1 MILQDCK
8 GETGTPPPFCFLE
21 KVMTQE
27 ERNEAQSLAFACEIL
42 TTENLVLRAPNKD
55 DVPDI
60 AVLANNRKI
69 SSMLENM
76 PYPYFDK
83 DAEAFVENI
92 SKPEAGEV
100 IFAIT
105 DAISGT
111 FMGICGVHLVRRRFD
126 LPYLGYWLG
135 EEYWNKGYA
144 TESARAIVDLFFKAG
159 SEDTLLISVLT
170 DNNASRRV
178 IEKCGGNYWKQ
189 ESHFSEVFNKE
200 QVVDHFRITRES
212 WMGAVAA

>member
-1 MILQDCK
+1 
-8 GETGTPPPFCFLE
+8 
-21 KVMTQE
+21 MTRE

-42 TTENLVLRAPNKD
+42 TTKNLVLRAPNKD
-55 DVPDI
+55 DVQDI

-69 SSMLENM
+69 SSMLESM

-83 DAEAFVENI
+83 HAQAFIDDV

-100 IFAIT
+100 VFAIT
-105 DAISGT
+105 SADSGAL
-111 FMGICGVHLVRRRFD
+111 MGICGIHLVNRRFD
-126 LPYLGYWLG
+126 LPHLGYWLG
-135 EEYWNKGYA
+135 EEYWGKGYA

-159 SEDTLLISVLT
+159 SEDTLLMSVLT
-170 DNNASRRV
+170 DNRASRRV
-178 IEKCGGNYWKQ
+178 IEKCGGNFWKQ
-189 ESHFSEVFNKE
+189 ETHYSDVMKQN